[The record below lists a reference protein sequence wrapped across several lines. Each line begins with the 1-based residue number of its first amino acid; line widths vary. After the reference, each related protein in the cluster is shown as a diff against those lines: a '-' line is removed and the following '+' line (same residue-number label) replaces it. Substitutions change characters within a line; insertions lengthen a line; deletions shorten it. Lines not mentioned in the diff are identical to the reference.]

1 MGKPVVL
8 AVDGDPAALRSVE
21 VGLGRRYLADY
32 EVRCET
38 SAAVALATLAEMR
51 AAAGEVAL
59 VLADQWL
66 SGMSG
71 IDFLDRVHALH
82 PGAKRAL
89 LISWGDQARAPAL
102 AGSALRR
109 IDDWIAKPWAPGD
122 EPFHQAIGQALY
134 QWALGHR
141 PRFVSARVVGEQWSA
156 RSHEIRDLLSRN
168 SVPFEFLDVASAPGQ
183 ALLEQVGAPSG
194 QLPVVVLFDGRV
206 LLKPS
211 RAEVAG
217 PWV

>member
-21 VGLGRRYLADY
+21 VELGRRYLADY

-51 AAAGEVAL
+51 AAGGEVAL

-109 IDDWIAKPWAPGD
+109 IDDWIAKPWAPGTS
-122 EPFHQAIGQALY
+122 LST
-134 QWALGHR
+134 R
-141 PRFVSARVVGEQWSA
+141 RSARRCTSGHSGTVHGSYPLASSVSSGRPGRTRSA
-156 RSHEIRDLLSRN
+156 TC
-168 SVPFEFLDVASAPGQ
+168 
-183 ALLEQVGAPSG
+183 
-194 QLPVVVLFDGRV
+194 
-206 LLKPS
+206 
-211 RAEVAG
+211 
-217 PWV
+217 